1 MLAFLGYYNMFSSF
15 CSSAQRTILKVYDA
29 VRVALSPHYYIFF
42 NGVDQPLRF
51 STVDLHAP
59 GSAQPLWVYS
69 QEANT
74 FYEWPM
80 HETDTINPH
89 SLPIL
94 SLEIHDGDTV
104 LHDLTEFVG
113 TMRVHVRGDDK
124 FSPSISHIL
133 GAWTLTSKIVL
144 NPKLT
149 GASISSSGE
158 SSSLELNSATFI
170 RPEAE

>member
-1 MLAFLGYYNMFSSF
+1 MLK
-15 CSSAQRTILKVYDA
+15 IYDA
-29 VRVALSPHYYIFF
+29 VRAALSPHYYIFF
-42 NGVDQPLRF
+42 NGVDQPVAF
-51 STVDLHAP
+51 TSVDLHAP

-69 QEANT
+69 QETNT

-80 HETDTINPH
+80 HETDTISPH
-89 SLPIL
+89 SLPVL
-94 SLEIHDGDTV
+94 SLEIQDGDTV

-133 GAWTLTSKIVL
+133 SAWTLTSKVVL
-144 NPKLT
+144 NPKLS
-149 GASISSSGE
+149 GSSINASADVTPI
-158 SSSLELNSATFI
+158 ELNSTTLI

>member
-1 MLAFLGYYNMFSSF
+1 MFSAF
-15 CSSAQRTILKVYDA
+15 CSSAKSTILKVYEA

-42 NGVDQPLRF
+42 NGVDQPLAFTSVNLR
-51 STVDLHAP
+51 AP

-69 QEANT
+69 QELNT
-74 FYEWPM
+74 FFEWPM

-94 SLEIHDGDTV
+94 SLEIKDGDDV
-104 LHDLTEFVG
+104 LYDLTDFVG

-144 NPKLT
+144 QPKLT
-149 GASISSSGE
+149 GSSINSSGE
-158 SSSLELNSATFI
+158 SSLIELNSVTFI
-170 RPEAE
+170 RSEAE

>member
-1 MLAFLGYYNMFSSF
+1 MLAFLGYYNTFSSF
-15 CSSAQRTILKVYDA
+15 CSSAQSTILKIYHA
-29 VRVALSPHYYIFF
+29 LRVAFSPPYYIFF
-42 NGVDQPLRF
+42 NGVDHPLPF
-51 STVDLHAP
+51 SAVDLHAP

-74 FYEWPM
+74 FYEWPV

-94 SLEIHDGDTV
+94 SLEIKDGDDV

-133 GAWTLTSKIVL
+133 SAWTLTSKIVL

-158 SSSLELNSATFI
+158 SSSLELKSTTFI
-170 RPEAE
+170 RPE

>member
-1 MLAFLGYYNMFSSF
+1 M
-15 CSSAQRTILKVYDA
+15 
-29 VRVALSPHYYIFF
+29 RVALSPHYYILF
-42 NGVDQPLRF
+42 NGVDQPVAF
-51 STVDLHAP
+51 SSVDLRAP

-69 QEANT
+69 PESNI

-89 SLPIL
+89 SLPLL
-94 SLEIHDGDTV
+94 SLEIKDGDTV
-104 LHDLTEFVG
+104 LQDLTEFVG

-133 GAWTLTSKIVL
+133 SAWALTSKIIL

-149 GASISSSGE
+149 GSSITASGDIGSV
-158 SSSLELNSATFI
+158 ELDSTTLI